1 MKKFVQ
7 LTYIV
12 IGLEVYDDGATF
24 LGVVR
29 FKKELVS
36 FVNKD
41 EQKKRKLVYIFIYK
55 VFTNSIF
62 KSCTA
67 IAMGFQAL
75 ANWSYYKVK
84 LLQNSVIPVLVIL
97 PSDIVLTSQTRSVLI
112 PRAILPS
119 TDSKNS
125 CYCIITK
132 RTSNW
137 RKHCW
142 ITCKEKLQK

>member
-75 ANWSYYKVK
+75 AN
-84 LLQNSVIPVLVIL
+84 
-97 PSDIVLTSQTRSVLI
+97 
-112 PRAILPS
+112 
-119 TDSKNS
+119 
-125 CYCIITK
+125 
-132 RTSNW
+132 
-137 RKHCW
+137 
-142 ITCKEKLQK
+142 